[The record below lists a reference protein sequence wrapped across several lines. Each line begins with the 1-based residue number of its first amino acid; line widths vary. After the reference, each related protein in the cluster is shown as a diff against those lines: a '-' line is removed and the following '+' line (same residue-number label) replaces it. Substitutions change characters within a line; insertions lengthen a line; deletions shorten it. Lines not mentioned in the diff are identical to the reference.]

1 MEAIF
6 DLINIVVKISL
17 FAGAVFIA
25 LNFFR
30 TKKLTSFKTD
40 IQNLQ
45 ARLSQLRMA
54 LKGKV
59 KKKSNVLRAA
69 CTQAVVEGDMFD
81 SALQQLVNNKFESSD
96 DFQDYFDTSRKL
108 VRTLQIDSK
117 EPVAEHSIENNYMSH
132 DFKTEMEIVRI
143 IKDMCDLTGK
153 INSRIEEHKRTSGQK
168 IPRVDSLV
176 FPAITEV
183 NRIFNTEDKSDSD
196 TTPKAS

>member
-6 DLINIVVKISL
+6 DLISIVVKISL
-17 FAGAVFIA
+17 FGGAVF
-25 LNFFR
+25 LVLSFFK

-40 IQNLQ
+40 LQNLQ

-59 KKKSNVLRAA
+59 KKKSNVIRAA
-69 CTQAVVEGDMFD
+69 CQANIVEGDPFD
-81 SALQQLVNNKFESSD
+81 QAVQQLVNNKFESSD

-108 VRTLQIDSK
+108 VRMLQIESK
-117 EPVAEHSIENNYMSH
+117 EPIAEHSVENNYMSH

-143 IKDMCDLTGK
+143 IKDMCDLSAR
-153 INSRIEEHKRTSGQK
+153 INVRIEEHKRTSGLK
-168 IPRVDSLV
+168 HPRVDSLV

-183 NRIFNTEDKSDSD
+183 NRIFNSEEANEEKS
-196 TTPKAS
+196 KAS